1 MKIHLSSNSSLSFW
15 NKLILIDKI
24 SQYVVIHL
32 IFNLDLLDLAQYNR
46 IVVIFTSKRSLTPF
60 PVKNKISLLTC
71 ELENCNFLGEFFF
84 RSSYFSTMRKNNKKT
99 TQCVCNVHTS
109 LKQMAHQFHN
119 FEPESPLLFNSSCH
133 PSMFNLT
140 YAHATFSI
148 HTVMFAKYSN
158 PDKNRFQ
165 KKLQEGANGC

>member
-32 IFNLDLLDLAQYNR
+32 IFNLDLLDLAWYNR

-71 ELENCNFLGEFFF
+71 ELEIFIFF
-84 RSSYFSTMRKNNKKT
+84 RSCFCSTMRQINKKIPS
-99 TQCVCNVHTS
+99 VCNVHTS

-119 FEPESPLLFNSSCH
+119 FELGSPLLFNSSCH